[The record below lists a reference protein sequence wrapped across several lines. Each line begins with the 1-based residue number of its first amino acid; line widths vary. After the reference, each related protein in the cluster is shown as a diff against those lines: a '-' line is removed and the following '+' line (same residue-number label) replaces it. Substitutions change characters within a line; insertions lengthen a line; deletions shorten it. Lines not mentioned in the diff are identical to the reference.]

1 MKNVRPTQWGKRVQK
16 TFYHSNHPFLQR
28 TRQSRGNSS
37 SQETNK
43 KISWTDGMQKTW
55 NRCICRDVFVH
66 ELFSEDYKRDI
77 KEVTTAQP
85 MVKSNLSNRGW
96 PGRGFI
102 QGNQPRC
109 HRAVKILWQCQGWI
123 SHGTL
128 RSSRSLRLICST
140 LIYDLLVAW
149 IGRVV
154 LQLN

>member
-1 MKNVRPTQWGKRVQK
+1 MKNLRPTQKRK
-16 TFYHSNHPFLQR
+16 TRSKNVLPLQSSISP
-28 TRQSRGNSS
+28 TNTPVSRKFIKSR
-37 SQETNK
+37 NK
-43 KISWTDGMQKTW
+43 QKISWTDGMQKTW
-55 NRCICRDVFVH
+55 NRCICRDAFVH
-66 ELFSEDYKRDI
+66 ELFFEDYERDI

-85 MVKSNLSNRGW
+85 MVKSNLGNRGW

-102 QGNQPRC
+102 QGNRPRC
-109 HRAVKILWQCQGWI
+109 HRAWKILWQCQGWT
-123 SHGTL
+123 SHVTL